1 MNRWQKVALFNLLTT
16 VMAFI
21 ACFILTARMSVVEAI
36 TPPSPLTVVII
47 IALVLIGV
55 SEKLIFRKTMKQV
68 DYDERDKQ
76 IHRSALI
83 GGGIAFMASM
93 FIMVMAVFYVK
104 LLRHDFPTFILPL
117 TLHGGGAVAT
127 RTARTVRLIKY
138 R

>member
-21 ACFILTARMSVVEAI
+21 ACLILTARMSVIEAL

-47 IALVLIGV
+47 IALVLIAM
-55 SEKLIFRKTMKQV
+55 SEKVIFRKTTKQV

-83 GGGIAFMASM
+83 WGGMAFMTSM

-104 LLRHDFPTFILPL
+104 LLRHDFPTHILPL
-117 TLHGGGAVAT
+117 TLLVGVAVAT
-127 RTARTVRLIKY
+127 ITASTVTLIKY